1 MKTYKLEMTE
11 KGKLFFDIFNAVF
24 GEASEN
30 NAPIDP
36 EQERKNLL
44 KTENEEWK
52 QMFFEF
58 GVNEFIDAINSIG
71 ELADSKNDTKNMKKL
86 VRYLKYDLES
96 RIDACG
102 EEDDLIVAPA
112 KKAYKRAKRI
122 YKHMKG
128 TPCD

>member
-1 MKTYKLEMTE
+1 MKTYELEMTE
-11 KGKLFFDIFNAVF
+11 KGKLFFDIFYTVF

-36 EQERKNLL
+36 EQERKRLL
-44 KTENEEWK
+44 NMENEEWK

-71 ELADSKNDTKNMKKL
+71 ELADNENDTKNMKKL
-86 VRYLKYDLES
+86 VEYLKNDLEA

-102 EEDDLIVAPA
+102 DDDDLIVAPA
-112 KKAYKRAKRI
+112 RKAYKRAKKI
-122 YKHMKG
+122 YKHMKAR
-128 TPCD
+128 

>member
-1 MKTYKLEMTE
+1 MKTYELEMTE
-11 KGKLFFDIFNAVF
+11 KGKLFFEIFFTVF
-24 GEASEN
+24 GNRNEDD
-30 NAPIDP
+30 APIDP
-36 EQERKNLL
+36 EDTKRELL
-44 KTENEEWK
+44 EIENKDLK
-52 QMFFEF
+52 QMLFEF
-58 GVNEFIDAINSIG
+58 GVNEFIDAINSFG
-71 ELADSKNDTKNMKKL
+71 ELADDEQFVKDMKKIVKYLKND
-86 VRYLKYDLES
+86 LEA